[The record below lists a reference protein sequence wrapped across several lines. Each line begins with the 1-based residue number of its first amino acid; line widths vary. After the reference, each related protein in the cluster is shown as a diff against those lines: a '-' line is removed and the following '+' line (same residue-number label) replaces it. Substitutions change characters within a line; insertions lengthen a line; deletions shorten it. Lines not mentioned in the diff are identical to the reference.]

1 MIQRV
6 QSIYLSIAFLFYFL
20 YWFFGLYWYKKGYES
35 IQNHV
40 IFSDFFLSFTSLLP
54 LIISINCIIAIFL
67 FKRRSSQIQLTYIA
81 LLLSL
86 FMSLY
91 TILYFFFTLSTLLA
105 DMPNFF
111 MELLLYA
118 AILNPFIC
126 TFFIFLALKSIKKDR
141 DLVNSINRL
150 R

>member
-6 QSIYLSIAFLFYFL
+6 QSLYLSIAFLFYFL
-20 YWFFGLYWYKKGYES
+20 YWFFGLSWYEKGYES
-35 IQNHV
+35 IQSHV
-40 IFSDFFLSFTSLLP
+40 IFPDFLLSFTSSIP
-54 LIISINCIIAIFL
+54 LIISIICIIAIFL

-86 FMSLY
+86 FMCLY
-91 TILYFFFTLSTLLA
+91 TILYFFFTLSTLLTY
-105 DMPNFF
+105 MPSMF

-118 AILNPFIC
+118 AILNPFIS
-126 TFFIFLALKSIKKDR
+126 TLFIFLAMKSIKKDR